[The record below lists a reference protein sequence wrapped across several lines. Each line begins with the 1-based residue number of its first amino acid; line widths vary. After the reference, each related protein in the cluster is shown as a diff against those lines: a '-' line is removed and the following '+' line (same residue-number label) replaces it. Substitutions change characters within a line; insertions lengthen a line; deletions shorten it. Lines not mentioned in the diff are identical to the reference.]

1 MPLQLVISSYNAY
14 PVSAVRVSLFLH
26 CLSKEIQCKKCF
38 RMKTCFVPLKDHFCT
53 LPRTCISQPGSGTVS
68 TTSWC
73 ALLFVRYFLSSCS
86 IYPLSSCK
94 CIPFSSFFVKR
105 NLMQEMLLNEKL
117 LCATQISLLYYS
129 SLKPT
134 FGWT

>member
-1 MPLQLVISSYNAY
+1 MLHSDLLQLPHRCRYNWSS
-14 PVSAVRVSLFLH
+14 VLIMHIRCQAVRVSLF
-26 CLSKEIQCKKCF
+26 S
-38 RMKTCFVPLKDHFCT
+38 CFVPLKDHFCT

-86 IYPLSSCK
+86 ICPLSSCK
-94 CIPFSSFFVKR
+94 CIPFSSFLVKR

-134 FGWT
+134 FAWT